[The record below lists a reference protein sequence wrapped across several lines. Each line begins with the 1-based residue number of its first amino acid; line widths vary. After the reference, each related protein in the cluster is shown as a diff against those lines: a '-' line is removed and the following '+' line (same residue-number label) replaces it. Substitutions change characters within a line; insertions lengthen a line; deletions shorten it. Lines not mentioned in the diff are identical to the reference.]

1 MFKFPTRIGPAT
13 ASSSAVDAFIDKARK
28 IPARASEN
36 RGRLIF
42 ALDAT
47 ASRQPTWDMALSLQ
61 SRMFETAAGLG
72 GLSVQLVYYR
82 GTSECRASP
91 FVGGGAGL
99 ARFMRSIQVSGGLTQ
114 IGRVLDHATKEAVT
128 SRVGALVFVG
138 DAVEEPAGALAELA
152 GQLALR
158 GTKAFMFQEGHDPRV
173 EKTFRN
179 IAAITGGAF
188 AAFDA
193 RAPAVLAD
201 LLSAAAAYAA
211 GGQGGLERL
220 ALEQGR
226 NGSAAALLAQLR

>member
-28 IPARASEN
+28 TPARASEGG
-36 RGRLIF
+36 GRLIF

-47 ASRQPTWDMALSLQ
+47 ASRQPTWDLAVSLQ
-61 SRMFETAAGLG
+61 SRMFETAAAMG

-91 FVGGGAGL
+91 FVTGGAGL
-99 ARFMRSIQVSGGLTQ
+99 TRFMRSIQVSGGLTQ
-114 IGRVLDHATKEAVT
+114 IGRVLDHAADEAAT

-138 DAVEEPAGALAELA
+138 DAVEEPAGALTELA
-152 GQLALR
+152 GQLELR
-158 GTKAFMFQEGHDPRV
+158 GTKVFMFQEGHNPKV
-173 EKTFRN
+173 EAVFRN
-179 IAAITGGAF
+179 IAAVTGGAF

-201 LLSAAAAYAA
+201 LLAAAAAYAA
-211 GGQGGLERL
+211 GGQSGLAKL
-220 ALEQGR
+220 AHEQGR
-226 NGSAAALLAQLR
+226 NGSAAGLLAQMR